1 MVIKI
6 MIKVMISEAK
16 TEMPTVSL
24 LWQRGVTDCCSHI
37 GRCDLQPQYS
47 LPSRQGTPYCWLL
60 AEGEWFS
67 FVYMAAGKL
76 LQWIASCP

>member
-1 MVIKI
+1 MGPPSSNTKLMVIKI

-24 LWQRGVTDCCSHI
+24 LWQRGVTDCGTHI

-60 AEGEWFS
+60 AEFG
-67 FVYMAAGKL
+67 
-76 LQWIASCP
+76 LQRAPLSC